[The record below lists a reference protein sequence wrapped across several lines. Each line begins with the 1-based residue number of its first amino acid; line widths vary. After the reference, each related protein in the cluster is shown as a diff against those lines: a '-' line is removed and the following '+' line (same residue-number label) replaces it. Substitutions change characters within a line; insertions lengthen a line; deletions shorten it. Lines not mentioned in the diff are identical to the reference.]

1 MRALWVVGRR
11 DAVADSRATAPD
23 RWLTGGMPDVAM
35 FPLGTVLFPHTPLAL
50 RIFEER
56 YLMMLGRLLDD
67 DDPQFGVVLIERGS
81 EAGGGDQRFEIGT
94 MARITNVMAGE
105 RDIHLIAVG
114 GTRVEVT
121 QWSDDEPY
129 PTATVREL
137 PALTWDDALT
147 PLRTEAENIVRR
159 VLSRAAEYTEVQW
172 DPNIE
177 LSDDPLESSWQ
188 LAAIAPLGQIDQLR
202 LLRSTTVG
210 GLLRELID
218 LTLAAEPVLTAT
230 ADDAAFDQA
239 LLTLLEE
246 EDGGDAEDKD

>member
-1 MRALWVVGRR
+1 
-11 DAVADSRATAPD
+11 
-23 RWLTGGMPDVAM
+23 M

-56 YLMMLGRLLDD
+56 YLVMLGRLLDD

-81 EAGGGDQRFEIGT
+81 EAGGGDHRFGIGT

-114 GTRVEVT
+114 GSRVEVSE
-121 QWSDDEPY
+121 WRDDEPY

-137 PALTWDDALT
+137 PSLVWDDALT
-147 PLRTEAENIVRR
+147 PLRSEAERIVRR
-159 VLSRAAEYTEVQW
+159 VLSRAAEFAEVQW

-188 LAAIAPLGQIDQLR
+188 LAAIAPLGQLDQFR

-230 ADDAAFDQA
+230 ADDDAFDEA
-239 LLTLLEE
+239 LVTLLD
-246 EDGGDAEDKD
+246 EDARQSDDDRQPEADDDDPDAALGDDESPRG

>member
-1 MRALWVVGRR
+1 MA
-11 DAVADSRATAPD
+11 
-23 RWLTGGMPDVAM
+23 DVAM
-35 FPLGTVLFPHTPLAL
+35 FPLGSVLFPHTPLAL

-56 YLMMLGRLLDD
+56 YLVMLGRLLEDE
-67 DDPQFGVVLIERGS
+67 DPQFGVVLIERGS
-81 EAGGGDQRFEIGT
+81 EAGGGDQRFPIGT

-114 GTRVEVT
+114 GSRVEVS
-121 QWSDDEPY
+121 QWLDDDPY

-137 PALTWDDALT
+137 PALVWDDALT
-147 PLRTEAENIVRR
+147 PLRNEAERIVRR
-159 VLSRAAEYTEVQW
+159 VLSRAAEYSEVQW

-188 LAAIAPLGQIDQLR
+188 LAAIAPLGQLDQFR
-202 LLRSTTVG
+202 LLRSTTAG

-230 ADDAAFDQA
+230 ADDAAFDEA
-239 LLTLLEE
+239 LVTLLEQDAQDE
-246 EDGGDAEDKD
+246 AAEGEARNEDEGGPDADPEDRPPTG

>member
-1 MRALWVVGRR
+1 
-11 DAVADSRATAPD
+11 
-23 RWLTGGMPDVAM
+23 M

-56 YLMMLGRLLDD
+56 YLVMLGRLLDE

-81 EAGGGDQRFEIGT
+81 EAGGGDQRFRIGT

-114 GTRVEVT
+114 GARFEVAE
-121 QWSDDEPY
+121 WGDDEPY
-129 PTATVREL
+129 PTAAVQEL
-137 PALTWDDALT
+137 PALVWDEALT
-147 PLRTEAENIVRR
+147 PLRTEAERIVRR
-159 VLSRAAEYTEVQW
+159 VLSRAAEYAEVQW

-188 LAAIAPLGQIDQLR
+188 LAAIAPLGQLDQFR

-218 LTLAAEPVLTAT
+218 LTLAAEPVLTARSDGDAFDDELVT
-230 ADDAAFDQA
+230 LLDADAAQTDEADDDPDAAP
-239 LLTLLEE
+239 
-246 EDGGDAEDKD
+246 GDEGSPRA

>member
-1 MRALWVVGRR
+1 
-11 DAVADSRATAPD
+11 
-23 RWLTGGMPDVAM
+23 M
-35 FPLGTVLFPHTPLAL
+35 FPLGSVLFPHTPLAL

-56 YLMMLGRLLDD
+56 YLVMLGRLLDD
-67 DDPQFGVVLIERGS
+67 EDPQFGVVLIERGS
-81 EAGGGDQRFEIGT
+81 EAGGGDQRFPIGT

-114 GTRVEVT
+114 GARFEVA
-121 QWSDDEPY
+121 QWGEEEPY

-137 PALTWDDALT
+137 PPLVWDDALT
-147 PLRTEAENIVRR
+147 PLRTEAERIVRR
-159 VLSRAAEYTEVQW
+159 VLSRAAEYAEVQW

-188 LAAIAPLGQIDQLR
+188 LAAIAPLGQLDQFR

-230 ADDAAFDQA
+230 SDGDAFDDA
-239 LLTLLEE
+239 LVTLLDEDAAQEDRTDDPDAAPDE
-246 EDGGDAEDKD
+246 EDPPRT

>member
-1 MRALWVVGRR
+1 MA
-11 DAVADSRATAPD
+11 
-23 RWLTGGMPDVAM
+23 DVAM

-56 YLMMLGRLLDD
+56 YLVMLGRLLEDE
-67 DDPQFGVVLIERGS
+67 DPQFGVVLIERGS
-81 EAGGGDQRFEIGT
+81 EAGGGDHRFSIGT

-114 GTRVEVT
+114 GSRVEVSE
-121 QWSDDEPY
+121 WRDDEPY

-137 PALTWDDALT
+137 PSLVWDDALT
-147 PLRTEAENIVRR
+147 PLRNEAERIVRR
-159 VLSRAAEYTEVQW
+159 VLSRAAEYAETQW
-172 DPNIE
+172 DANIE

-188 LAAIAPLGQIDQLR
+188 LAAIAPLGQLDQFR

-230 ADDAAFDQA
+230 ADGDAFDEA
-239 LLTLLEE
+239 LMNLLDEDARPSDTD
-246 EDGGDAEDKD
+246 EDGTDADSGEDAPPKA

>member
-1 MRALWVVGRR
+1 MA
-11 DAVADSRATAPD
+11 
-23 RWLTGGMPDVAM
+23 DVAM
-35 FPLGTVLFPHTPLAL
+35 FPLGSVLFPHTPLAL

-56 YLMMLGRLLDD
+56 YLVMLGRLLEDE
-67 DDPQFGVVLIERGS
+67 DPQFGVVLIERGS
-81 EAGGGDQRFEIGT
+81 EAGGGDQRFAIGT

-114 GTRVEVT
+114 GSRVEVSE
-121 QWSDDEPY
+121 WRDDQPY

-137 PALTWDDALT
+137 PALVWDDALT
-147 PLRTEAENIVRR
+147 PLRNEAERIVRR
-159 VLSRAAEYTEVQW
+159 VLSRAAEYSEVQW

-188 LAAIAPLGQIDQLR
+188 LAAIAPLGQLDQFR
-202 LLRSTTVG
+202 LLRSTTAG

-230 ADDAAFDQA
+230 ADDAAFDEA
-239 LLTLLEE
+239 LVTLLEQ
-246 EDGGDAEDKD
+246 DAEGGQSEGTGAESPSEGDSDDADDAPEDRPPPA

>member
-1 MRALWVVGRR
+1 MA
-11 DAVADSRATAPD
+11 
-23 RWLTGGMPDVAM
+23 DVAM

-56 YLMMLGRLLDD
+56 YLVMLGRLLDD
-67 DDPQFGVVLIERGS
+67 EDPQFGVVLIERGS
-81 EAGGGDQRFEIGT
+81 EAGGGDHRFAIGT

-114 GTRVEVT
+114 GSRVEVSE
-121 QWSDDEPY
+121 WRDDEPY

-137 PALTWDDALT
+137 PSLVWDDALT
-147 PLRTEAENIVRR
+147 PLRSEAERIVRR
-159 VLSRAAEYTEVQW
+159 VLSRAAEFAEVQW

-188 LAAIAPLGQIDQLR
+188 LAAIAPLGQLDQFR

-218 LTLAAEPVLTAT
+218 LTLAAEPLLTAT
-230 ADDAAFDQA
+230 ADDDAFDEA
-239 LLTLLEE
+239 LVTLLDEDARQSE
-246 EDGGDAEDKD
+246 DDRQSEDGDDEADAASGDDASPKA

>member
-1 MRALWVVGRR
+1 
-11 DAVADSRATAPD
+11 
-23 RWLTGGMPDVAM
+23 M
-35 FPLGTVLFPHTPLAL
+35 FPLGSVLFPHTPLAL

-67 DDPQFGVVLIERGS
+67 EDPQFGVVLIERGS
-81 EAGGGDQRFEIGT
+81 EAGGGDQRFRIGT

-114 GTRVEVT
+114 GSRIEVAE
-121 QWSDDEPY
+121 WRDDEPY

-137 PALTWDDALT
+137 PPLVWDDALT
-147 PLRTEAENIVRR
+147 PLRTEAERIVRR
-159 VLSRAAEYTEVQW
+159 VLSRAAEYAEVQW

-188 LAAIAPLGQIDQLR
+188 LAAIAPLGQLDQFR

-218 LTLAAEPVLTAT
+218 LTLAAEPLLTAT
-230 ADDAAFDQA
+230 PDGDAFDDA
-239 LLTLLEE
+239 LVTLLDEGARE
-246 EDGGDAEDKD
+246 NADADGATDAAPDDEPDPDDEPPRA

>member
-1 MRALWVVGRR
+1 
-11 DAVADSRATAPD
+11 
-23 RWLTGGMPDVAM
+23 M
-35 FPLGTVLFPHTPLAL
+35 FPLGSVLFPHTPLAL

-56 YLMMLGRLLDD
+56 YLVMLGRLLDD

-81 EAGGGDQRFEIGT
+81 ESGGGDQRFRIGT

-114 GTRVEVT
+114 GSRIEVAE
-121 QWSDDEPY
+121 WRDEEPY

-137 PALTWDDALT
+137 PSLVWDDALT
-147 PLRTEAENIVRR
+147 PLRTEAERIVRR
-159 VLSRAAEYTEVQW
+159 VLSRAAEYAEVQW

-188 LAAIAPLGQIDQLR
+188 LAAIAPLGQLDQFR

-230 ADDAAFDQA
+230 ADADAFDEA
-239 LLTLLEE
+239 LVTLLD
-246 EDGGDAEDKD
+246 EDALRNDDADHGEGDDPDAPAGDESPKA